1 MLNEFQQFLECDLY
15 TLKWSEQCLKEMPGI
30 YSAKNLISAYC
41 AMSSLFLACVFLIN
55 DMISHMWKKFWWL
68 IFYMYWET
76 CRAVGCRLKGYWWV
90 PGPGGHIYTG
100 QWEIRKKDQQL
111 LTLVT
116 ICVDNWIPF
125 TWTCLPVYQIKSCTI
140 HKLLSYTRS
149 AEDFWHPYSLF
160 V

>member
-1 MLNEFQQFLECDLY
+1 
-15 TLKWSEQCLKEMPGI
+15 MPGI

-90 PGPGGHIYTG
+90 PGPGGGITLVSERLGKWISNSGHYLCWQLDYIHLNMFTCVSNKVLHNSQAVVLYTVSWG
-100 QWEIRKKDQQL
+100 L
-111 LTLVT
+111 LT
-116 ICVDNWIPF
+116 P
-125 TWTCLPVYQIKSCTI
+125 
-140 HKLLSYTRS
+140 LLSVCLASVGSVT
-149 AEDFWHPYSLF
+149 EFKQNL
-160 V
+160 